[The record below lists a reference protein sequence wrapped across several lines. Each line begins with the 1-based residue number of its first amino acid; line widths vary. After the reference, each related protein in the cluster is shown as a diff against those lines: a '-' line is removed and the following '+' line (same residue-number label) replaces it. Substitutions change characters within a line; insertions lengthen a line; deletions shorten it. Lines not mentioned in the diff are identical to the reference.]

1 MAISFGSRAFMV
13 ALLAAMLCWNPLT
26 AFAQTSA
33 DADAAIVRDL
43 DAFIER
49 VMATDLSPGVGVAVV
64 RGADVIY
71 AKGFGFAD
79 RERRRRATADTQFY
93 IASTTKSFTALAGA
107 LLASRGLID
116 LDMPLSRAL
125 PGAKFHPEVSPDRI
139 TLRDLL
145 THTHGIRGGP
155 IEIRTAF
162 TGEFTNAQLL
172 DILKFHAPAPT
183 GRSFAY
189 SNLGYNIFGM
199 VLDEK
204 FKEGWKQVL
213 QREVF
218 DPLDLRS
225 TTAWISK
232 VDPNRLAQPYEL
244 RAGGGPERVDYAKR
258 DENMQAAGGHV
269 STANDLA
276 RYLIA
281 HLNGGRING
290 RQALPEAA
298 VGLTHRQQVEQ
309 NRNYGSF
316 HRFGWGLGWDLATYD
331 GDTILQRFGGFQGF
345 HSHVSFM
352 PERGIGV
359 VVLANGGGA
368 SSFVADLIATYA
380 YDRVLA
386 KPTLLARSEER
397 WKAFVDEVARGRA
410 AIAKDLATRQARPQT
425 TPLPLGAYVGTYES
439 PALGRMVWTL
449 ENGRLQVRMGV
460 AAGDVEVFNGAQHEF
475 RVTLT
480 GGGSVVAFDVTP
492 GARQPSGLRWADQ
505 VFTRV
510 Q

>member
-1 MAISFGSRAFMV
+1 MAMSFKSQVA
-13 ALLAAMLCWNPLT
+13 ALLAAILIWSPLT
-26 AFAQTSA
+26 AFPQTSA

-43 DAFIER
+43 DAFVER
-49 VMATDLSPGVGVAVV
+49 VMTTDLSPGVAVAIV

-79 RERRRRATADTQFY
+79 RERGRRATADTQFY

-125 PGAKFHPEVSPDRI
+125 PGAKWHPQISADQI

-145 THTHGIRGGP
+145 THTHGIMGGP

-172 DILKFHAPAPT
+172 EILTFHGPAPT
-183 GRSFAY
+183 GRAFAY

-199 VLDEK
+199 VLDEN

-218 DPLDLRS
+218 DPVEMRS

-232 VDPNRLAQPYEL
+232 ADPNRLAQPYEL
-244 RAGGGPERVDYAKR
+244 RAGGRPERVDYAKR

-269 STANDLA
+269 STIDDLA
-276 RYLIA
+276 RYLVA
-281 HLNGGRING
+281 HLNGGRMNG

-298 VGLTHRQQVEQ
+298 VRLTHRQQVEQ
-309 NRNYGSF
+309 NRKYGSF

-368 SSFVADLIATYA
+368 SSFVADMVATYA

-386 KPTLLARSEER
+386 KPALAVRTEER
-397 WKAFVDEVARGRA
+397 WKAFSDEVARGRA
-410 AIAKDLATRQARPQT
+410 AIAKDLATRRARPQT
-425 TPLPLGAYVGTYES
+425 TPLPLGAYAGTYQS
-439 PALGRMVWTL
+439 PALGRMVWTF
-449 ENGRLQVRMGV
+449 EEGRLQVRMGI
-460 AAGDVEVFNGAQHEF
+460 AAGDVEVYNGAQHEF
-475 RVTLT
+475 RITLT
-480 GGGSVVAFDVTP
+480 GGGSVAAFDVAP

-505 VFTRV
+505 AFTRV

>member
-1 MAISFGSRAFMV
+1 MMAMSLKSRV
-13 ALLAAMLCWNPLT
+13 AAPLAAILIWSPLT
-26 AFAQTSA
+26 AFSQTSA
-33 DADAAIVRDL
+33 DANAAVVQDL
-43 DAFIER
+43 DAFVER
-49 VMATDLSPGVGVAVV
+49 VMTTDLSPGVAIAIV
-64 RGADVIY
+64 RGGEVIY

-79 RERRRRATADTQFY
+79 RERGRRATADTQFY

-116 LDMPLSRAL
+116 LEMPLSRAL
-125 PGAKFHPEVSPDRI
+125 PAAKFHPQVSADQI
-139 TLRDLL
+139 KLRDLL
-145 THTHGIRGGP
+145 THTHGIMGGP

-172 DILKFHAPAPT
+172 DILRFHAPAPT

-199 VLDEK
+199 VLDEN
-204 FKEGWKQVL
+204 FKEGWKEVL

-218 DPLDLRS
+218 DPLEMRS

-232 VDPNRLAQPYEL
+232 ADPNRLAQPYEL
-244 RAGGGPERVDYAKR
+244 RAGGRPERVDYAKR

-269 STANDLA
+269 STAHDLA
-276 RYLIA
+276 RYLVA
-281 HLNGGRING
+281 HLNGGRMNG

-298 VGLTHRQQVEQ
+298 VRLTHRQQVEQ
-309 NRNYGSF
+309 NRKYGSF
-316 HRFGWGLGWDLATYD
+316 NRFGWGLGWDLATYD

-368 SSFVADLIATYA
+368 SSFVADMIATYA
-380 YDRVLA
+380 YDRALA
-386 KPTLLARSEER
+386 KPTLTVRSEER
-397 WKAFVDEVARGRA
+397 WKAFVGEVARGRA
-410 AIAKDLATRQARPQT
+410 AIAKDLATRQSRPQT
-425 TPLPLGAYVGTYES
+425 TPLPFDAYVGTYES
-439 PALGRMVWTL
+439 PVLGRMVWTL
-449 ENGRLQVRMGV
+449 DNGRLHVRMGI
-460 AAGDVEVFNGAQHEF
+460 AAGDVEVYNGPQHEF
-475 RVTLT
+475 RITLT
-480 GGGSVVAFDVTP
+480 GGGSVAAFDVAP